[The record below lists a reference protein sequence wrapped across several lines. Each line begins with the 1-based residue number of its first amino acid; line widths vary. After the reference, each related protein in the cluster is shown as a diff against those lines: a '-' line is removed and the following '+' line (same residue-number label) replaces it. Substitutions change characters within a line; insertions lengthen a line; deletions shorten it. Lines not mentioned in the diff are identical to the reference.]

1 MSQWACVVS
10 CESGNQIMMILLDFR
25 LCENDRESAVM
36 SKIILKTEFH
46 DIPFFS
52 RGKVRDIYD
61 LGEYLLLVASDR
73 ISAFDVVL
81 PNGIPGKG
89 RVLTQ
94 ISIFW
99 FEQMKDIIQN
109 HVVATRVENFPE
121 KLHKYADI
129 LEGRSMLVKKARP
142 VPVECVVRGYLS
154 GSGWKEY
161 KNGGTVCGIMLP
173 EGLVESSRLNEPI
186 FTPSTKAEVG
196 HDINISFDEVVR
208 LAGQDMAER
217 LKGLSLNIYSKA
229 REIAEKKGI
238 IIADTKFEFGLYND
252 ELILIDELLTPDSS
266 RFWSMKDYA
275 SGRGQDSFDKQIV
288 RDYLLTLDWN
298 QTYPGP
304 MLPDEIVEKTVA
316 RYREILK
323 IITGKELTKFN
334 N

>member
-1 MSQWACVVS
+1 VTKV
-10 CESGNQIMMILLDFR
+10 ILRTDFP
-25 LCENDRESAVM
+25 
-36 SKIILKTEFH
+36 
-46 DIPFFS
+46 DIPLLN

-61 LGEYLLLVASDR
+61 LGELLLLVATDR

-81 PNGIPGKG
+81 PNGIPEKG

-94 ISIFW
+94 ISLYW
-99 FEQMKDIIQN
+99 FEQMKDIIRN
-109 HVVATRVENFPE
+109 HIVATDVGDFPE

-129 LEGRSMLVKKARP
+129 LAERSMLVKKAKQ

-161 KNGGTVCGIMLP
+161 RNGGKVCGIKLP
-173 EGLVESSRLNEPI
+173 EKLVESGRLDEPI

-196 HDINISFDEVVR
+196 HDINISFQEVMR
-208 LAGQDMAER
+208 LVGQELAEKLR
-217 LKGLSLNIYSKA
+217 DVSIKIYSKA

-238 IIADTKFEFGLYND
+238 IIADTKFEFGLSD
-252 ELILIDELLTPDSS
+252 SQLILIDELLTPDSS

-275 SGRGQDSFDKQIV
+275 PGRGQDSFDKQVV

-304 MLPDEIVEKTVA
+304 VLPDEIVDKTVR
-316 RYREILK
+316 RYKEILR
-323 IITGKELTKFN
+323 IITGKE
-334 N
+334 